1 MAISLAIASSNVV
14 FFGVFRW
21 RFWVAKVLFF
31 RIVGY
36 HEVDPR
42 LSE

>member
-1 MAISLAIASSNVV
+1 MAISVAIASSNVV
-14 FFGVFRW
+14 FFGVKW